1 MFMLLNVH
9 VCFRKKKT
17 RHTDFRK
24 GKRLGK
30 HDHIIQW
37 TFMNLNFVRCMSPE
51 MVRRELWTTL
61 LTYNL
66 IRTTI
71 ATAASLHNKAPRQI
85 SFVSACQY
93 ILASWQE
100 IASMRSV
107 SRIKQYSS
115 LLLRQIASCQVGHR
129 EGRFEPRVVKRRRDQ
144 YALMTQPRNELRRRL
159 QKSDNS
165 FE

>member
-1 MFMLLNVH
+1 MITLREMKYKIEAPGRESGPFVVVTTLLDH
-9 VCFRKKKT
+9 QGEDGISHDDIAELFGFRWNAELDIRSIK
-17 RHTDFRK
+17 
-24 GKRLGK
+24 
-30 HDHIIQW
+30 

-107 SRIKQYSS
+107 SRIKEYSS

-129 EGRFEPRVVKRRRDQ
+129 KGRVKS
-144 YALMTQPRNELRRRL
+144 
-159 QKSDNS
+159 K
-165 FE
+165 

>member
-1 MFMLLNVH
+1 ML
-9 VCFRKKKT
+9 
-17 RHTDFRK
+17 
-24 GKRLGK
+24 
-30 HDHIIQW
+30 
-37 TFMNLNFVRCMSPE
+37 FVAQP
-51 MVRRELWTTL
+51 
-61 LTYNL
+61 TYNL

-107 SRIKQYSS
+107 RSIKEYS
-115 LLLRQIASCQVGHR
+115 LTLLRQIASCQVGHR
-129 EGRFEPRVVKRRRDQ
+129 SGRFEPRAVKRRRDQ

-159 QKSDNS
+159 RKGDNA